1 MNKKTSYTVIP
12 HGNEIIAVGRYA
24 GKNVR
29 AVAKCNAED
38 KFDYDFG
45 KTLAISRVNHKIAV
59 KRLKNAQKKYA
70 EAEKAFIAARERLAD
85 MIEYL
90 DDSTAEVEDSKNILN
105 MLLEQK

>member
-1 MNKKTSYTVIP
+1 MYTIVR
-12 HGNEIIAVGRYA
+12 HNNEIIAISRYA

-45 KTLAISRVNHKIAV
+45 KVLAISRVNHKIAI

-70 EAEKAFIAARERLAD
+70 EAKEALIAAKKRFAD
-85 MIEYL
+85 MTEYL
-90 DDSTAEVEDSKNILN
+90 DDSAAEVEDSENILN